1 MGNLQWH
8 CQRKDGEMPHT
19 TIYMKHP
26 PSQPMPVLKAD
37 SLIFGHA
44 GSSGLPLF
52 KQLSIVLLPGV
63 TWVGG
68 DESSG
73 KTTFLHLL
81 AGTVKPEAFQGQ
93 LRIHGASLA
102 ENPAAYRH
110 LVAWLDPRD
119 TARDQQTAHQIFAE
133 LRQSHAGCNPDVL
146 QLHITGLSLAP
157 HLDKA
162 LYMMSSG
169 TRRKVLMA
177 AAMATTAP
185 VILLDQPFM
194 ALDQPSTN
202 YLLQVLGQAAQQ
214 LEKAWVVADYDAPP
228 GIALSGTV
236 ALRR

>member
-1 MGNLQWH
+1 
-8 CQRKDGEMPHT
+8 
-19 TIYMKHP
+19 
-26 PSQPMPVLKAD
+26 MPVLKAD
-37 SLIFGHA
+37 SLTFGHA
-44 GSSGLPLF
+44 GSPGLPVF
-52 KQLSIVLLPGV
+52 NQLSIVLLPGV
-63 TWVGG
+63 TWIGG

-73 KTTFLHLL
+73 KTTLL
-81 AGTVKPEAFQGQ
+81 QLLSGAIKPDAFQGK

-133 LRQSHAGCNPDVL
+133 LRQSDAGCDLDAL

-169 TRRKVLMA
+169 TRRKVLMT
-177 AAMATTAP
+177 AAMAATAP

-194 ALDQPSTN
+194 ALDQPSSS
-202 YLLQVLGQAAQQ
+202 YLLQVLAEAAQQ

-228 GIALSGTV
+228 GISLAATV